1 MLQKILD
8 RIKILIITEH
18 PSIIEIKQH
27 SEGNN
32 FQFHHTTRED
42 VLKILKTLN
51 PKKATGCDQIPAKL
65 LKHASFQIG
74 PVISNIINKALDE
87 GTFPNILKKAEVIPV
102 YKKSDKLNKSNYRPV
117 SILPILAKVFEKVL
131 AHQITPFLNIV
142 FSCHLSAFRQ
152 GYGCQDTLL
161 TLIEN
166 WRKDLLKNNK
176 IGALLMDLSKAF
188 DCMPHELLI
197 AKFKAYGVQDQSI
210 KIIKSYLS
218 DREQRVRIGNVQS
231 SWKTTI
237 KGVPQG
243 SVLGPIFFNVFINDI
258 FYFIK
263 RARLT
268 NYADDNTLSF
278 AHPNFQIVKSCLEA
292 EAAKAIWWFSIN
304 LMQANPEKFQLIF
317 FNCKVDS
324 PLILDGCIIK
334 PEKVVKLLGITID
347 ENLSF
352 SIHTEEICKKAGRQ
366 LSALKRLSF
375 YLDSKAKLA
384 LFRAFILSQFQYC
397 SAVWYHCTAPNARCM
412 EKIQER
418 ALKCVYFNHTASYES
433 LLNQARL
440 PSLEVGRQMN
450 IAIQTFKILND
461 LSLTYLLE
469 LIEKRCRTRNLR
481 NSKNILKIPLMKRVR
496 HGTNSFCFSAPKIWN
511 SLPEALR
518 ITRDLKTFRD
528 GLRAYFSL

>member
-1 MLQKILD
+1 M
-8 RIKILIITEH
+8 
-18 PSIIEIKQH
+18 
-27 SEGNN
+27 
-32 FQFHHTTRED
+32 
-42 VLKILKTLN
+42 
-51 PKKATGCDQIPAKL
+51 
-65 LKHASFQIG
+65 
-74 PVISNIINKALDE
+74 
-87 GTFPNILKKAEVIPV
+87 IPV

-152 GYGCQDTLL
+152 VYGCQDTLL

-218 DREQRVRIGNVQS
+218 DREQRVRIGNVHS

-278 AHPNFQIVKSCLEA
+278 AHANFQIVKSCLEA

-324 PLILDGCIIK
+324 PVILDGCIIK
-334 PEKVVKLLGITID
+334 PEKVVKLL
-347 ENLSF
+347 
-352 SIHTEEICKKAGRQ
+352 A
-366 LSALKRLSF
+366 
-375 YLDSKAKLA
+375 
-384 LFRAFILSQFQYC
+384 IL
-397 SAVWYHCTAPNARCM
+397 
-412 EKIQER
+412 
-418 ALKCVYFNHTASYES
+418 
-433 LLNQARL
+433 
-440 PSLEVGRQMN
+440 
-450 IAIQTFKILND
+450 
-461 LSLTYLLE
+461 
-469 LIEKRCRTRNLR
+469 
-481 NSKNILKIPLMKRVR
+481 LMK
-496 HGTNSFCFSAPKIWN
+496 I
-511 SLPEALR
+511 
-518 ITRDLKTFRD
+518 
-528 GLRAYFSL
+528 

>member
-1 MLQKILD
+1 M
-8 RIKILIITEH
+8 
-18 PSIIEIKQH
+18 
-27 SEGNN
+27 
-32 FQFHHTTRED
+32 
-42 VLKILKTLN
+42 LKILKTLN

-65 LKHASFQIG
+65 LKHASFQIA

-117 SILPILAKVFEKVL
+117 SILLILAKVFEKVL
-131 AHQITPFLNIV
+131 DHQITPFLNIV
-142 FSCHLSAFRQ
+142 FSCHLSAFGQ

-176 IGALLMDLSKAF
+176 IGALLMDLSR
-188 DCMPHELLI
+188 HELLI

-218 DREQRVRIGNVQS
+218 DREQRVRIGNVHS

-243 SVLGPIFFNVFINDI
+243 SVFGPIFFNVFINDI

-278 AHPNFQIVKSCLEA
+278 AHSNFQIVKSCLEA

-317 FNCKVDS
+317 FKCKVDS
-324 PLILDGCIIK
+324 PVILDGCIIK
-334 PEKVVKLLGITID
+334 PEKAVKLLGITID

-352 SIHTEEICKKAGRQ
+352 LIHTEEICKKAGRQ
-366 LSALKRLSF
+366 LCALRRLSF

-384 LFRAFILSQFQYC
+384 LLRAFILSHFQYC

-418 ALKCVYFNHTASYES
+418 ALKCVYSNHTASYES
-433 LLNQARL
+433 LLNKARL

-450 IAIQTFKILND
+450 IAIQTVQILND
-461 LSLTYLLE
+461 LSPIYLLE

-481 NSKNILKIPLMKRVR
+481 NSVNILKIPLIKRVR
-496 HGTNSFCFSAPKIWN
+496 HGTNSFCFLAPKIWN

-518 ITRDLKTFRD
+518 TTRDLKTFSD
-528 GLRAYFSL
+528 GLRAYFSI